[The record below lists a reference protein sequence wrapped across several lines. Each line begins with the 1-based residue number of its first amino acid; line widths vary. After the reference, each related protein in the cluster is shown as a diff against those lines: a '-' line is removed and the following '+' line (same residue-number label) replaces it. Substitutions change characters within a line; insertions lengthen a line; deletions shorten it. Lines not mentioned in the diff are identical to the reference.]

1 VVKLT
6 VWLSGLLGSYE
17 QVVQVLERV
26 GQIEMSKSSVW
37 QRLQRWGE
45 QIRQVEQQQREQA
58 SRQAVVGER
67 PPARVDEQLRMG
79 LALDGAM
86 VNVRDEGWKELKLGC
101 VFEIELPD
109 ESEVV
114 DDEQEVSR
122 AINNSYVAHLGGPET
137 LGQLAWLEAQRR
149 GWEQAA
155 ETQVVGDGASW
166 IWNITTHHFYDSR
179 QVVDWYHASQ
189 HLYQAAQA
197 LHGEGNPATR
207 QWYER
212 HKTKLYQGHA
222 DKLSHELQQ
231 LAVKQ
236 PHEAELLNREAGY
249 FRNNAHRMQYLELRE
264 DGFLIGSGMVESGA
278 KQFKAR
284 LTGPGMRWSRDG
296 IERLIPVRAAVL
308 SNRFDEVWAE
318 ACNSPLN

>member
-17 QVVQVLERV
+17 QVAQVLKQV
-26 GQIEMSKSSVW
+26 GQIEISKSSVW
-37 QRLQRWGE
+37 QLLQRCGE

-67 PPARVDEQLRMG
+67 PPARVAEQERMG

-86 VNVRDEGWKELKLGC
+86 VNVREEGWKELKLGC
-101 VFEIELPD
+101 VFEIKPPD
-109 ESEVV
+109 EGETV
-114 DDEQEVSR
+114 DDEVEVSR
-122 AINNSYVAHLGGPET
+122 AVNNSYVGYLGGPAA
-137 LGQLAWLEAQRR
+137 LGQLVWLEAQRR

-166 IWNITTHHFYDSR
+166 IWNITAHHFYDSR

-197 LHGEGNPATR
+197 LHGEGTAATQ
-207 QWYER
+207 QWYQC

-222 DKLSHELQQ
+222 DNLSHQLQQ
-231 LAVKQ
+231 LALQQ
-236 PHEAELLNREAGY
+236 PHVAELLNREAGY

-296 IERLIPVRAAVL
+296 LERLIPVRAAVL
-308 SNRFDEVWAE
+308 SNRFDEVWSQAR
-318 ACNSPLN
+318 NSPPN